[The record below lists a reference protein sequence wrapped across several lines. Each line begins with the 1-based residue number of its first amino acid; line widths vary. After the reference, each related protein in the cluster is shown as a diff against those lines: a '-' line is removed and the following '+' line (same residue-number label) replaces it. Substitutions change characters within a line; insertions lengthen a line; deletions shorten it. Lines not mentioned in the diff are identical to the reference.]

1 MKKSI
6 LLLSFYLLASV
17 SMAQRVAHDHDIQG
31 YRYIDTYNTRVL
43 RYIDTYNTRVLTP
56 KGSSFPISISL
67 DYYQGFSNP
76 FYIRLYSRYKLSETD
91 ELLITFSDGNEMHLF
106 ASTNN
111 IMNSR
116 LGILIKEVTIY
127 DALYPLDEQQLN
139 AVLSSPIISVKIG
152 SGNNWHCKNYK
163 SNKIGKWLQS
173 NYKSICKR
181 LEKS

>member
-1 MKKSI
+1 
-6 LLLSFYLLASV
+6 
-17 SMAQRVAHDHDIQG
+17 MAQRVAHDNDIQG
-31 YRYIDTYNTRVL
+31 YRYIDTYNTRA
-43 RYIDTYNTRVLTP
+43 LTP
-56 KGSSFPISISL
+56 KGSSFPICISL

-91 ELLITFSDGNEMHLF
+91 ELLITFSDGNEMHLY

-139 AVLSSPIISVKIG
+139 AVLSSSIISVKIG
-152 SGNNWHCKNYK
+152 SGNNWHCKNYKNYK

>member
-1 MKKSI
+1 
-6 LLLSFYLLASV
+6 
-17 SMAQRVAHDHDIQG
+17 
-31 YRYIDTYNTRVL
+31 
-43 RYIDTYNTRVLTP
+43 
-56 KGSSFPISISL
+56 
-67 DYYQGFSNP
+67 
-76 FYIRLYSRYKLSETD
+76 
-91 ELLITFSDGNEMHLF
+91 MHLF

-173 NYKSICKR
+173 NYKYICKR

>member
-1 MKKSI
+1 MKKTI
-6 LLLSFYLLASV
+6 LLLFFYLLASV

-31 YRYIDTYNTRVL
+31 Y

-173 NYKSICKR
+173 NYKYICKR